1 MYKIMRVMSLP
12 ESKTPSAHV
21 NPLYEALDDVTDSID
36 VARNTVNFLNG
47 AYLRGLTDRTIGF
60 VIYDTRTPLVT
71 ITGTDSVGAAVPNT
85 DYSYTPLE
93 VARLACN
100 NWNDNH
106 PANAYAKGS
115 VNKYSYFYPNVTDK
129 SVTDV

>member
-1 MYKIMRVMSLP
+1 MFKILKVLSLP
-12 ESKTPSAHV
+12 EAKQPSART
-21 NPLYEALDDVTDSID
+21 NPLFETISTTDSID
-36 VARNTVNFLNG
+36 VARNSVNFLNG

-71 ITGTDSVGAAVPNT
+71 ITGTDSIGEEVANT
-85 DYSYTPLE
+85 DYSYIPLE

-106 PANAYAKGS
+106 PAYAYAKGS
-115 VNKYSYFYPNVTDK
+115 VNKYSYFYPNVTGK

>member
-1 MYKIMRVMSLP
+1 MFKVLKVISLP
-12 ESKTPSAHV
+12 EGKQPSARTI
-21 NPLYEALDDVTDSID
+21 PLFETISTTDSID
-36 VARNTVNFLNG
+36 VARNTITFLNG

-71 ITGTDSVGAAVPNT
+71 ITGTDSIGEEVPNT
-85 DYSYTPLE
+85 DYSYIPLE
-93 VARLACN
+93 VARMACN

-106 PANAYAKGS
+106 PTNAYAKGS
-115 VNKYSYFYPNVTDK
+115 VNKYSYFYPNVTGK

>member
-1 MYKIMRVMSLP
+1 MFKILKVNSLP
-12 ESKTPSAHV
+12 EGKQPSARV
-21 NPLYEALDDVTDSID
+21 NPLFEDISITDSID
-36 VARNTVNFLNG
+36 VARNTISFLNG

-71 ITGTDSVGAAVPNT
+71 ITGTDSIGEEVSNT
-85 DYSYTPLE
+85 DYSYVPLE

-106 PANAYAKGS
+106 PANAYAKDS
-115 VNKYSYFYPNVTDK
+115 INKYSYFYPNVTGK

>member
-1 MYKIMRVMSLP
+1 MFKILKVNSLP
-12 ESKTPSAHV
+12 EGKQPSQRV
-21 NPLYEALDDVTDSID
+21 NPLFEEISKTDIIE
-36 VARNTVNFLNG
+36 VARNTINFLNG
-47 AYLRGLTDRTIGF
+47 AYLRGLIDRTIGY

-71 ITGTDSVGAAVPNT
+71 ITGTDSVGEEVPNT
-85 DYSYTPLE
+85 DYSYVPLE

-106 PANAYAKGS
+106 PSDAYGKGLI
-115 VNKYSYFYPNVTDK
+115 NKYSYFYPNVTGK

>member
-1 MYKIMRVMSLP
+1 MFKILKVNSLP
-12 ESKTPSAHV
+12 EGKQPSARV
-21 NPLYEALDDVTDSID
+21 NPLFEEISITDSID
-36 VARNTVNFLNG
+36 VARNTISFLNG
-47 AYLRGLTDRTIGF
+47 AYLRGLIDRTIGF

-71 ITGTDSVGAAVPNT
+71 ITGTDSIGEEVSNT
-85 DYSYTPLE
+85 DYSYVPLE

-106 PANAYAKGS
+106 PANSYATGS
-115 VNKYSYFYPNVTDK
+115 VNKYSYFYPNVTGK

>member
-1 MYKIMRVMSLP
+1 MFKILKVNSLP
-12 ESKTPSAHV
+12 EGKQPSARV
-21 NPLYEALDDVTDSID
+21 NPLFEEISITDSID
-36 VARNTVNFLNG
+36 VARNTISFLNG
-47 AYLRGLTDRTIGF
+47 AYLRGLIDRTIGF

-71 ITGTDSVGAAVPNT
+71 ITGTDSIGEEVSNT
-85 DYSYTPLE
+85 DYSYVPLE

-115 VNKYSYFYPNVTDK
+115 VNKYSYFYPNVTGK

>member
-1 MYKIMRVMSLP
+1 MFKILKVNSLP
-12 ESKTPSAHV
+12 EGKQPSARV
-21 NPLYEALDDVTDSID
+21 DPLFESISMTDSID
-36 VARNTVNFLNG
+36 VARNTITFLNG

-71 ITGTDSVGAAVPNT
+71 ITGTDSIGEEVSNT

-115 VNKYSYFYPNVTDK
+115 VNKYSYFYPNVTGK

>member
-1 MYKIMRVMSLP
+1 MFKILKVNSLP
-12 ESKTPSAHV
+12 EGKQPSSRV
-21 NPLYEALDDVTDSID
+21 NPLFEDISITDSID
-36 VARNTVNFLNG
+36 VARNTISFLNG

-71 ITGTDSVGAAVPNT
+71 ITGTDSIGEEVSNT
-85 DYSYTPLE
+85 DYSYVPLE

-106 PANAYAKGS
+106 PATAYAKGS
-115 VNKYSYFYPNVTDK
+115 VNKYSYFYPNVTGK

>member
-1 MYKIMRVMSLP
+1 MFKILKVNSLP
-12 ESKTPSAHV
+12 EGKQPSARV
-21 NPLYEALDDVTDSID
+21 SPLFEEISITDSID
-36 VARNTVNFLNG
+36 VARNTITFLNG
-47 AYLRGLTDRTIGF
+47 AYLRGLIDRTIGF

-71 ITGTDSVGAAVPNT
+71 ITGTDSIGEEVSNT
-85 DYSYTPLE
+85 DYSYVPLE

-115 VNKYSYFYPNVTDK
+115 VNKYSYFYPNVTGK

>member
-1 MYKIMRVMSLP
+1 MFKILKVNSLP
-12 ESKTPSAHV
+12 EGKQPSARV
-21 NPLYEALDDVTDSID
+21 NPLFEDISITDSID
-36 VARNTVNFLNG
+36 VARNTISFLNG

-71 ITGTDSVGAAVPNT
+71 ITGTDSIGEEVSNT
-85 DYSYTPLE
+85 DYSYIPLE

-115 VNKYSYFYPNVTDK
+115 VNKYSYFYPNVTGK

>member
-1 MYKIMRVMSLP
+1 MFKILKVNSLP
-12 ESKTPSAHV
+12 EGKQPSARV
-21 NPLYEALDDVTDSID
+21 NPLFEDISITDIID
-36 VARNTVNFLNG
+36 VARNTISFLNG

-71 ITGTDSVGAAVPNT
+71 ITGTDSIGEEVSNT
-85 DYSYTPLE
+85 DYSYIPLE

-106 PANAYAKGS
+106 PANAYTKGS
-115 VNKYSYFYPNVTDK
+115 VNKYSYFYPNVTGK